1 MQAGVVASTIANV
14 NRDKKTKVFKPGDFV
29 LKFEEE
35 KPPSPQE
42 LYNKF
47 RSWALM
53 NQEKP

>member
-14 NRDKKTKVFKPGDFV
+14 NRDRKSKAFKPGDFM

-35 KPPSPQE
+35 KPPSPKD

-47 RSWALM
+47 RDWALI
-53 NQEKP
+53 NQVKQ